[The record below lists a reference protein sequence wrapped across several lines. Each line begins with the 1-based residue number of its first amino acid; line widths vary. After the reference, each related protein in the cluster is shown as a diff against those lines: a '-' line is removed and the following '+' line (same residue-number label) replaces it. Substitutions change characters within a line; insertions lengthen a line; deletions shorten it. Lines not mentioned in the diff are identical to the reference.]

1 MIHHHIFPENSI
13 DAPEFVQKQ
22 LKNIPGKSYTE
33 QDTIINTLLWHGYF
47 IVKGMDENVIASMA
61 TIDQPPYPR
70 EALSLWKKQDPENES
85 IRWNI
90 YVHKKT
96 GKYYKFPHTP

>member
-1 MIHHHIFPENSI
+1 MIQKHTFSEMSI
-13 DAPEFVQKQ
+13 EAPEFVQKQ
-22 LKNIPGKSYTE
+22 LKNIPGKSYNE
-33 QDTIINTLLWHGYF
+33 QDAIINTLLWQGYF

-85 IRWNI
+85 VVWDI

-96 GKYYKFPHTP
+96 GKYYKLQQTH